1 MFKVN
6 TIKNIYIN
14 TFILYRYIQFIKS
27 DSKDMYNVTKHLYY
41 IMLLLYLKT
50 LFKEFSKVSKK
61 ILRPCAALASEPL
74 ALRDQKKSVC
84 VTVGL

>member
-1 MFKVN
+1 
-6 TIKNIYIN
+6 
-14 TFILYRYIQFIKS
+14 
-27 DSKDMYNVTKHLYY
+27 MYNVTKHLYY

-84 VTVGL
+84 DAF